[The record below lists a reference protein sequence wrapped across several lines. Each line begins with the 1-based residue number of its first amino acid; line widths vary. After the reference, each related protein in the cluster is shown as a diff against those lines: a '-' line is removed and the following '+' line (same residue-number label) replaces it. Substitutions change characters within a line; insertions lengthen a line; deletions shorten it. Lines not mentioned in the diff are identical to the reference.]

1 MADVPTGSVHD
12 TTAVQPILRWAGS
25 KRALLTELVD
35 AVPPTFGRYFELFA
49 GSACLFF
56 ALRPRSAVVGDANGE
71 LIGAYRTLRS
81 MPRQVAGVVAAW
93 PPDQATY
100 YRVRA
105 YRQEEL
111 GAVERAARFFYLNRL
126 CFNGVYRTN
135 RANRFNVPFGIKPGQ
150 VPSAER
156 FVRCATALR
165 DARLVAGDFE
175 VATREARAGDF
186 VYLDPPYSRSLSEA
200 YGVYGYGSFDGS
212 DLERMLATLFT
223 LDRRGVRF
231 LFSYRLSEDVLE
243 ATRCWNHRLVGV
255 RAQVGGRVASRSV
268 RHELLV
274 MNYEGG
280 A

>member
-1 MADVPTGSVHD
+1 MAK
-12 TTAVQPILRWAGS
+12 A
-25 KRALLTELVD
+25 
-35 AVPPTFGRYFELFA
+35 
-49 GSACLFF
+49 
-56 ALRPRSAVVGDANGE
+56 
-71 LIGAYRTLRS
+71 
-81 MPRQVAGVVAAW
+81 VAAW
-93 PPDQATY
+93 PADEVTY

-105 YRQEEL
+105 YWQEDL
-111 GAVERAARFFYLNRL
+111 AAVERAARFFYLNRL

-135 RANRFNVPFGIKPGQ
+135 RANRFNVPFGLNPGQ

-165 DARLVAGDFE
+165 DARLIAADFAD
-175 VATREARAGDF
+175 ATSEARAGDF

-212 DLERMLATLFT
+212 DLERMLATLET
-223 LDRRGVRF
+223 LDRRGVQF
-231 LFSYRLSEDVLE
+231 LFSYRLSQEVLD
-243 ATRCWNHRLVGV
+243 ATRHWRQRPVGV

-274 MNYEGG
+274 TNYEGG